1 MILSQG
7 NQLAQCRRLR
17 DWSQATLAEKSG
29 VSRTEVSAIETGRLV
44 PSVAVALRLAAA
56 LGESVEALFGSE
68 QTTPSPDWAWAPSTD
83 DGRCW
88 LASINQRLLAYPVEL
103 TAAGSIPHD
112 GRGAASEPGGRPDR
126 TLVIAGCDPMVGLL
140 ASEIATRHDI
150 RVIPLLRSSG
160 EALDL
165 LKRGLVHVAGLHMT
179 DAAGRSTNEVAVKA
193 AVGAGYRLLH
203 QMRWDSGI
211 AVGNTRKEQ
220 TPAALLRA
228 KVRWINREEGSAAR
242 RAFDFLLASR
252 PRPAGYSH
260 VVRDHRSVAAIVSS
274 GWAEAGICVKPAATE
289 AHVRFIPLQREAY
302 ELCVSDTHFGDA
314 RIEALIATLQSAT
327 YRQQIAE
334 VPGCTS
340 RETGTVRLV
349 A

>member
-7 NQLAQCRRLR
+7 NLLAQSRRLR

-56 LGESVEALFGSE
+56 LGTSVEEVFGGTKSA
-68 QTTPSPDWAWAPSTD
+68 PAPDWAWAPRTD

-88 LASINQRLLAYPVEL
+88 RAAVNDRILAYPVEL

-112 GRGAASEPGGRPDR
+112 RAEPGDEGARPDR
-126 TLVIAGCDPMVGLL
+126 TLVIAGCDPTVGLL
-140 ASEIATRHDI
+140 AYEMAARYGV

-160 EALDL
+160 EALEL
-165 LKRGLVHVAGLHMT
+165 LKRGLVHVAGLHIT
-179 DAAGRSTNEVAVKA
+179 DAAGRSTNDHAVRS
-193 AVGAGYRLLH
+193 AVGSGYRLLH

-211 AVGNTRKEQ
+211 AVGHTRKEQ
-220 TPAALLRA
+220 SASALLRA

-242 RAFDFLLASR
+242 RALDFLLASR
-252 PRPAGYSH
+252 PRPQGYAH
-260 VVRDHRSVAAIVSS
+260 VVHDHRSVAAIVSS

-302 ELCVSDTHFGDA
+302 ELCLAETVSGDP
-314 RIEALIATLQSAT
+314 RVEALMATLQSMS
-327 YRQQIAE
+327 YRQQVAD

>member
-29 VSRTEVSAIETGRLV
+29 VSRTEVSAVETGRLV

-56 LGESVEALFGSE
+56 LNESVESVFGG
-68 QTTPSPDWAWAPSTD
+68 QAAPAAADWAWAPNTD

-88 LASINQRLLAYPVEL
+88 IASVQQRLLAFPVEQ

-112 GRGAASEPGGRPDR
+112 GRGAANEAGAPPDR
-126 TLVIAGCDPMVGLL
+126 TLLIAGCDPMVGLL
-140 ASEIATRHDI
+140 AYQMAVRHDI

-179 DAAGRSTNEVAVKA
+179 DAAGRSTNETAVKS
-193 AVGAGYRLLH
+193 AVGGGHRLLH

-220 TPAALLRA
+220 TAAALLRA

-242 RAFDFLLASR
+242 RALDFLLASR
-252 PRPAGYSH
+252 PRPVGYGH
-260 VVRDHRSVAAIVSS
+260 VARDHRSVAAIVSS

-289 AHVRFIPLQREAY
+289 AGVRFIPLQREAY
-302 ELCVSDTHFGDA
+302 ELCVADAACGDP
-314 RIEALIATLQSAT
+314 RVEALIATLQSTT
-327 YRQQIAE
+327 YRRQIAE

-340 RETGTVRLV
+340 HETGTVRLV